1 MRNGPKLPPTATIDD
16 YLKPLPV
23 KIRTA
28 LQKLRKTIK
37 SAAPKAEEAISYQIP
52 VFKQNGPVAG
62 FAAFANHC
70 SYFTMSPAIVKAFKK
85 ELESFKSSGST
96 IHFTPEN
103 PLPAALIKKLVWAKL
118 MENEERLAAKKH
130 K

>member
-23 KIRTA
+23 KIRAA
-28 LQKLRKTIK
+28 LEKLRKTIK

-52 VFKQNGPVAG
+52 VFKQHGPIAG

-70 SYFTMSPAIVKAFKK
+70 SYFTMSPAIVKEFKK
-85 ELESFKSSGST
+85 DLEAYKSSGST
-96 IHFTPEN
+96 IHFTPEK

-118 MENEERLAAKKH
+118 MENEERLAAKK
-130 K
+130 KK